1 MEPNEYRE
9 ADAGTLWTIGHSDRG
24 WGVFVAMLVEARIEL
39 LVDVRR
45 FAGSRRYPQFFG
57 ETMAAALP
65 PEGVEYLPMP
75 ELGGRRKP
83 RQDTRNTAW
92 RNDGFRGYADYMETD
107 PWQEARSR
115 LAGLARGRRTAIMCA
130 EALWWQCHRG
140 LVADDFK
147 ARGWEVIHLVAPG
160 RAESHPYTGA
170 ARIIDGRLDY
180 SSPVPSQGALF

>member
-9 ADAGTLWTIGHSDRG
+9 ADAGTLWTIGHSNRG
-24 WGVFVAMLVEARIEL
+24 WRVFVAMLVEARIEL

-57 ETMAAALP
+57 KTMAAALP

-92 RNDGFRGYADYMETD
+92 RIDGFRGYADYM
-107 PWQEARSR
+107 
-115 LAGLARGRRTAIMCA
+115 
-130 EALWWQCHRG
+130 
-140 LVADDFK
+140 
-147 ARGWEVIHLVAPG
+147 
-160 RAESHPYTGA
+160 
-170 ARIIDGRLDY
+170 
-180 SSPVPSQGALF
+180 